1 VRGGGAGLS
10 VRTPRGT
17 AALRVLVPAGE
28 PIAIVALG
36 HGAGGGVDAPDLAAV
51 TAALL
56 AAGAAVG
63 LVTQPYRVAGRK
75 LPGPA
80 AALDEAWLAAVEALR
95 GHLDRPALPL
105 VTGGRS
111 SGARVACRTAA
122 ATRSAGLVALAFPLV
137 PPPRRTRPAPEN
149 GDARDGAARVGAA
162 RAPASRAGEL
172 ATGLSAA
179 PVLVVQGDAD
189 PFGGAEDMVAALGPA
204 PGLTLHAVPGADH
217 ALRAGRPRR
226 VPDDVPAAVTAA
238 VRDWVT
244 GGGIGRR

>member
-1 VRGGGAGLS
+1 VSAATGGGAELS
-10 VRTPRGT
+10 VPTPRGT
-17 AALRVLVPAGE
+17 AALRVVLPAGE
-28 PIAIVALG
+28 PSALVALG

-56 AAGAAVG
+56 ATGAVVG
-63 LVTQPYRVAGRK
+63 LVTQPYRVASRK

-80 AALDEAWLAAVEALR
+80 PALDEAWLAAVAALR
-95 GHLDRPALPL
+95 GHVDRAGLPL

-122 ATRSAGLVALAFPLV
+122 ATRSVGVVALAFPLV
-137 PPPRRTRPAPEN
+137 PPPRRPRA
-149 GDARDGAARVGAA
+149 
-162 RAPASRAGEL
+162 APASRAGEL
-172 ATGLSAA
+172 QVALSAA
-179 PVLVVQGDAD
+179 PVLVVQGGSD
-189 PFGGAEDMVAALGPA
+189 PFGSAQDVVAALGRA
-204 PGLTLHAVPGADH
+204 PGLTVHAVPGADH

-238 VRDWVT
+238 VRGWAT